1 MLVRMKPSPTLPI
14 AIVLGGVI
22 LAGAIYFSMGG
33 QWPSFA
39 SRSGDPSRVRP
50 VDTSDHILGNPAASV
65 VIIEYAV
72 FDCGYCKDLFSSL
85 HQIIANAGAKGH
97 VAWVYREFPLSELHA
112 NALAHARAAECAA
125 KIAGTD
131 AFWAFAA
138 LLFDNQPANPSSYGA
153 LAKQAG
159 VQDRDAF
166 ATCYTDA
173 ANQVDVRIKA
183 DRKNAL
189 DAGASGTPYSLLLV
203 NGQVTRVI
211 DGAYSY
217 DALNQ
222 LVTEALASVTQ

>member
-65 VIIEYAV
+65 VIIEYAD
-72 FDCGYCKDLFSSL
+72 FDCEYCKDLFSSL
-85 HQIIANAGAKGH
+85 HQVVANVGANGH
-97 VAWVYREFPLSELHA
+97 VAWVYREFPLSELHT

-125 KIAGTD
+125 DVAGND
-131 AFWAFAA
+131 AFWTFAD
-138 LLFDNQPANPSSYGA
+138 LLFAHQPVDPSDYGA

-159 VQDRDAF
+159 IPGDAF
-166 ATCYTDA
+166 ATCYADA
-173 ANQVDVRIKA
+173 ANQVDARISA

-189 DAGASGTPYSLLLV
+189 DAGASGAPYSLILV
-203 NGQVTRVI
+203 NGKVIQVI
-211 DGAYSY
+211 DSAYSY
-217 DALNQ
+217 DAINQ
-222 LVTEALASVTQ
+222 LVTEALASVR